1 MKKLNEIKEKL
12 RNEFNLA
19 FICNNKDGYIDRC
32 YDNEQKKD
40 VYHLRYGTDEYDTT
54 SENAVFTFPF
64 IDGKSLSEVCEDIEI
79 QPC

>member
-12 RNEFNLA
+12 QNEFSLA
-19 FICNNKDGYIDRC
+19 FIYNNKDGYIDC
-32 YDNEQKKD
+32 YYNNEQRKNM
-40 VYHLRYGTDEYDTT
+40 YHLRYGTDEYDTM

-64 IDGKSLSEVCEDIEI
+64 IDGKSLSEIYADVEI